1 MTRRNLLLASTLS
14 SGGGVQEPEWP
25 VYLTSGEPSEID
37 SQLYNYLRAI
47 LPDGVYNLPITEYN
61 IGSIIINYYGTYCHV
76 VRIAVF
82 PDVEF
87 INLFYMGETLE
98 DVMIYSLY
106 GNN

>member
-14 SGGGVQEPEWP
+14 SGGVQEPEWP
-25 VYLTSGEPSEID
+25 VYLTYWEPSEID

-61 IGSIIINYYGTYCHV
+61 IGSIIINYYGTYCYV
-76 VRIAVF
+76 GRIAVF
-82 PDVEF
+82 PDVDL
-87 INLFYMGETLE
+87 INLFYMDDALE
-98 DVMIYSLY
+98 SEMIYPLY